1 MNGYNPQI
9 MNFDKQILEERN
21 KIAELERQKMQA
33 LYTPPT
39 ILNQT
44 IQAGPQSNGIKYAE
58 SIDEVNREMVFVD
71 TLFINK
77 GFTNLW
83 LKNPRGEVKTY
94 LLEEFIPKDEKDI
107 KIENLE
113 KQLNDLKKEITNNAS
128 KYSSFNQ
135 SNNSTV
141 ESTVSPE
148 LSTTTANET
157 NS

>member
-58 SIDEVNREMVFVD
+58 NIDEVNREMVFAD

-83 LKNPRGEVKTY
+83 FKNPRGEVKTY

-141 ESTVSPE
+141 ESTISPE

>member
-58 SIDEVNREMVFVD
+58 SIDEVNREMVFTD

-83 LKNPRGEVKTY
+83 FKNPRGEVKTY

-141 ESTVSPE
+141 ESTISPE

>member
-83 LKNPRGEVKTY
+83 FKNLRGEVKTY

-141 ESTVSPE
+141 ESTISPE

>member
-58 SIDEVNREMVFVD
+58 SIDEVNREMVFTD

-83 LKNPRGEVKTY
+83 FKNPRGEVKTY

-128 KYSSFNQ
+128 KYSNFNQ

-141 ESTVSPE
+141 ESTLSSE

>member
-58 SIDEVNREMVFVD
+58 SIDEVNREIVFAD

-83 LKNPRGEVKTY
+83 FKNPRGEVKTY

-135 SNNSTV
+135 PNNSTV
-141 ESTVSPE
+141 ESTVSSE

>member
-58 SIDEVNREMVFVD
+58 SIDEVNREMVFTD

-83 LKNPRGEVKTY
+83 FKNPRGEVKTY

-141 ESTVSPE
+141 ESTLSPE

>member
-58 SIDEVNREMVFVD
+58 SIDEVNREMVFAD

-83 LKNPRGEVKTY
+83 FKNPRGEVKTY

>member
-58 SIDEVNREMVFVD
+58 SIDEVNREIVFAD

-83 LKNPRGEVKTY
+83 FKNPRGEVKTY

>member
-58 SIDEVNREMVFVD
+58 SIDEVNREMVFTD

-83 LKNPRGEVKTY
+83 FKNPRGEVKTY

>member
-58 SIDEVNREMVFVD
+58 SIDEVNREMVFTD

-83 LKNPRGEVKTY
+83 FKNPRGEVKTY

-141 ESTVSPE
+141 ESTLSSE

>member
-33 LYTPPT
+33 MYTPPT

-44 IQAGPQSNGIKYAE
+44 IQAGPQSTGIKYAE
-58 SIDEVNREMVFVD
+58 SIDEVAKEMVFLD
-71 TLFINK
+71 TLFVNK
-77 GFTNLW
+77 AFTNLW
-83 LKNPRGEVKTY
+83 YKNPRGEVKTY

-107 KIENLE
+107 KIESLE
-113 KQLNDLKKEITNNAS
+113 KQLNELKKEITDNAS
-128 KYSSFNQ
+128 KYASFNK

-141 ESTVSPE
+141 EGSVSTE
-148 LSTTTANET
+148 LPTIATNET

>member
-58 SIDEVNREMVFVD
+58 SIDEVNREMVFAD

-83 LKNPRGEVKTY
+83 FKNPRGEVKTY

-141 ESTVSPE
+141 ESTISPE